1 MDRVVYLILVAVAA
15 FTYVAMVFWTMPA
28 IVEATGGALSLDM
41 HLGGY
46 GMAEAEAFKEALTP
60 DAVALLLGL
69 QLYVD
74 AVFPLLFALSLT
86 PPINGILRGRPA
98 ALRIVGTLVPMLAAV
113 HDYAENILL
122 VRLVQLG
129 MANLPLSLVE
139 MASRATMLKA
149 RFNMVA
155 IVLVIALFMA
165 TLFDQRRARA

>member
-1 MDRVVYLILVAVAA
+1 MDRVMYLVLVAVTALTYAA
-15 FTYVAMVFWTMPA
+15 MAFWTMPA
-28 IVEATGGALSLDM
+28 IAEATGGALPLDM

-60 DAVALLLGL
+60 DAVALLLGP
-69 QLYVD
+69 QLYLN
-74 AVFPLLFALSLT
+74 AVFPLLFALSLAL
-86 PPINGILRGRPA
+86 PINGLLRGRPA

-129 MANLPLSLVE
+129 MADLPMSLVE
-139 MASRATMLKA
+139 MASRATTLKA
-149 RFNMVA
+149 GFNMVA
-155 IVLVIALFMA
+155 IVLVIALFLA